1 MPGTGGGV
9 GSTHGFYNTGRG
21 RVRWIETQ
29 PRSRPARHS
38 YRWTGPWQRL
48 ESQTSGNTGRPWLR
62 TWVIDYS
69 HPGFADL
76 ARSSFLTVN
85 TSTWT
90 MVAVVVALAVVLS
103 RTTEGRYQYGCQR
116 ADLQAGG
123 EGGRT

>member
-1 MPGTGGGV
+1 LGRLNLRLLQHGPRAGALDRNPGPAAAR
-9 GSTHGFYNTGRG
+9 SSFLSLGR
-21 RVRWIETQ
+21 
-29 PRSRPARHS
+29 
-38 YRWTGPWQRL
+38 PWQRL

-103 RTTEGRYQYGCQR
+103 RTTEGRYQYGRQR